1 MVVPD
6 VDRRPDRPVAERHD
20 DRQTEAGRVVDRLGH
35 EQQSLTGSCR
45 VGARPCRRGPNGDG
59 KRRELAFDIDELA
72 IAESAQP
79 HKFAQ
84 AFDDVG
90 LRGDRIGA
98 DDLGPAEGD
107 RSRHR
112 LGAFDLFEHNAL
124 FF

>member
-35 EQQSLTGSCR
+35 EQQPLTSSRR

-59 KRRELAFDIDELA
+59 KRRELAFDIDELTV
-72 IAESAQP
+72 AESAQP
-79 HKFAQ
+79 HKFAE

-98 DDLGPAEGD
+98 HHLRPAERD
-107 RSRHR
+107 CARHR
-112 LGAFDLFEHNAL
+112 LGAFDLLEHP
-124 FF
+124 